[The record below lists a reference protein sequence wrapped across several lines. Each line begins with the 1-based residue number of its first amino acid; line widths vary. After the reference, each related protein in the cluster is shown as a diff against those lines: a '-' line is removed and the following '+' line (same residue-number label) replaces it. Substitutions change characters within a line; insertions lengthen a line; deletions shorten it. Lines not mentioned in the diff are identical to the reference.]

1 MKTVLIRNLQ
11 NDGIIVLNFEDE
23 CIRPVGAGYEA
34 VVYCIV
40 SRHIIRGNR
49 TEHKYKFVTAA
60 GHPEGYPR
68 RQNLNCIRFVHD
80 IAAGGQTVD
89 LLILLRC
96 QEAHADHKTD
106 RKRQRD
112 KRLCGLFVE
121 HPLHALFDAHLTE
134 RQRAD
139 REAPARHAARKKH
152 ARIALFLF
160 KAEALH
166 RPLVARQLQIAAEQ
180 AVAQPH
186 RRIEPVDA
194 ENAVAKE
201 LPDAVAVRFM
211 CRFMRQHN
219 VPLLLRQL
227 RRQID
232 RRAEKPQQKRRIDR
246 VAQPHALCKLDG
258 RLYAPPEFPNAHQRR
273 KQQRQNADC
282 PDKSRKMHPDLQGI
296 DARRRGRRETLPKRR
311 VHCLVER
318 GNAACDLRLCRI
330 LRCLIVEDFLAR
342 NQAPSASDGKRQ
354 TQPQP
359 RQRP

>member
-1 MKTVLIRNLQ
+1 MKTVLIGNLQ
-11 NDGIIVLNFEDE
+11 NDGVVVLNFEDE
-23 CIRPVGAGYEA
+23 RIRPVGAGYEA

-106 RKRQRD
+106 RKCQRD

-121 HPLHALFDAHLTE
+121 HPLHALFDPNLTE

-139 REAPARHAARKKH
+139 REAPARHAAGKQH
-152 ARIALFLF
+152 ARIALFF
-160 KAEALH
+160 FEAEALH
-166 RPLVARQLQIAAEQ
+166 RPLVARQLQIAAEKRIP
-180 AVAQPH
+180 QPNGEV
-186 RRIEPVDA
+186 EPVGTQ
-194 ENAVAKE
+194 NAVAKE

-273 KQQRQNADC
+273 KQQRQNADR
-282 PDKSRKMHPDLQGI
+282 PDNPRKVHPDLQGI
-296 DARRRGRRETLPKRR
+296 DARRRGRRETLTKCRI
-311 VHCLVER
+311 HCPVER
-318 GNAACDLRLCRI
+318 GNAACDFRICRI

-342 NQAPSASDGKRQ
+342 NQTPCALNGERQ

-359 RQRP
+359 CQRP

>member
-1 MKTVLIRNLQ
+1 M
-11 NDGIIVLNFEDE
+11 
-23 CIRPVGAGYEA
+23 
-34 VVYCIV
+34 
-40 SRHIIRGNR
+40 
-49 TEHKYKFVTAA
+49 TAA

-106 RKRQRD
+106 RKCQRD

-121 HPLHALFDAHLTE
+121 HPLHALFDPNLTE

-139 REAPARHAARKKH
+139 REAPARHAAGKQH
-152 ARIALFLF
+152 ARIALFF
-160 KAEALH
+160 FEAEALH
-166 RPLVARQLQIAAEQ
+166 RPLVARQLQIAAEKRIP
-180 AVAQPH
+180 QPNGEV
-186 RRIEPVDA
+186 EPVGTQ
-194 ENAVAKE
+194 NAVAKE
-201 LPDAVAVRFM
+201 LPDAVAVCFMRRFV
-211 CRFMRQHN
+211 RQHN

-282 PDKSRKMHPDLQGI
+282 PDNPRKMHPDLQRI
-296 DARRRGRRETLPKRR
+296 DARRRGRRETLTKRR
-311 VHCLVER
+311 VHRLVER

-330 LRCLIVEDFLAR
+330 LCRLIVEDFLAR
-342 NQAPSASDGKRQ
+342 NQTPCALNGERQ

-359 RQRP
+359 CQRP